1 MMRTS
6 PQPGPTENPF
16 ALGNIRRF
24 IAFRLLFN
32 ARFYYPVFTV
42 LFLDYGLTLEQF
54 ALLNTVWALTIVLA
68 EVPSGALAD
77 IIGRKKLVLAASTL
91 MVCEMLCIVCSPS
104 SGAAVFW
111 IFLINRVFSGL
122 AEAMASGSDEALAYD
137 TLVAHNLAEQW
148 PHVLDRQMRLQGM
161 GFIFAMTLGAA
172 VYDHDLLNRALGWLG
187 LPGGIGHNLSMR
199 LPVLLTLGF
208 ALLAVVVTWG
218 MEEPERRGPAAPQT
232 GLRGILAAGG
242 HTLRAGL
249 WILGHPQALAVILFA
264 MTLDH
269 TLRMLATLTSPYYRL
284 IGLPD
289 ASFGL
294 IGSAVAVVGLA
305 VPPLARRMAERL
317 APGLNLALLS
327 LAMIAALA
335 WIARFTPFWGLL
347 PMAALFLGMTMTSFF
362 ASHYLNARTDSA
374 HRATVLSFKSMAC
387 NVAYGGIGLA
397 FAALIRHERLVL
409 AGRLPGVDAAALD
422 NAAFQAAVAWSPW
435 YLVFA
440 LAAMLAVT
448 LIAQRCFGPA
458 SRTPGA

>member
-1 MMRTS
+1 MDTPPSS
-6 PQPGPTENPF
+6 PRDPF

-42 LFLDYGLTLEQF
+42 LFLDFGLSLEQF

-77 IIGRKKLVLAASTL
+77 IVGRRKLVVAASAL
-91 MVCEMLCIVCSPS
+91 MVCEMLCIAFAPA
-104 SGAAVFW
+104 GGRAVFW
-111 IFLINRVFSGL
+111 IFLVNRVLSGL

-137 TLVAHNLAEQW
+137 SLVACGMAEQW

-172 VYDHDLLNRALGWLG
+172 VYDHDLLNRALSLFG
-187 LPGGIGHNLSMR
+187 LPGGLDHGLTMR

-208 ALLAVVVTWG
+208 ALLALRATLG
-218 MEEPERRGPAAPQT
+218 MTEPERHTAPS
-232 GLRGILAAGG
+232 GSLRAVGG
-242 HTLRAGL
+242 QTLRTGL
-249 WILGHPQALAVILFA
+249 WILRAPAVLAVILFA
-264 MTLDH
+264 MTIDH

-289 ASFGL
+289 AGFGL
-294 IGSAVAVVGLA
+294 IGSAIAVAGLA
-305 VPPLARRMAERL
+305 VPPLARRMAQRL
-317 APGLNLALLS
+317 APGLNLLLLS
-327 LAMIAALA
+327 LVMIAALF
-335 WIARFTPFWGLL
+335 WIGRFTPYWGVL

-374 HRATVLSFKSMAC
+374 QRATVLSFKSMAC

-409 AGRLPGVDAAALD
+409 AEGLPGADAAALD
-422 NAAFQAAVAWSPW
+422 NAAFQAAVVWFPW
-435 YLVFA
+435 YLA
-440 LAAMLAVT
+440 LALVAA
-448 LIAQRCFGPA
+448 LIVVMTAR
-458 SRTPGA
+458 RR